1 MAKNKKEND
10 IVKTG
15 YKSYREL
22 QQENAVTP
30 NPTLMNTVNT
40 IFPVLNPYNV
50 REAAPT
56 TVASSLYNPSTGDYW
71 GNSIFDD
78 DHASGVEFSQI
89 GDIRADNEGPVLKLA
104 AGIGKGAVLGG
115 TTFLDGTVG
124 LIYGIGSALANIGN
138 TKETGWQTF
147 SRLWDNEISNSL
159 QQINNLAEEWMPNYS
174 TEAEQNKAWYEKLG
188 TVNFWADGVIKNMG
202 FMVGALYSG
211 GAWAKLAKG
220 LGTMGTRI
228 LGSTLSAV
236 NEARIEANQNSSQW
250 GQLEQMKL
258 TDAYSQRYDEIE
270 QSNLNEAQK
279 QIALQELDANTEYQ
293 LQQIKERQSKVGSI
307 DFGLNVPLLVVDD
320 YLTFGR
326 LYSRGY
332 SNACDIAKQIEREGG
347 KKLNWFQRLKE
358 SGKQGL
364 QQEAQEAQHIIKKGI
379 KYSVNKITNK
389 QVLKNALKTGLRE
402 GNEEMAQQ
410 MAANVAGNLYEADSP
425 DAYYNA
431 LQNPKS
437 QIAANDFINSV
448 VKGFNESY
456 GDVNQWEQFAV
467 GAISSLV
474 GMPTFGRVNNSDANT
489 VIGKGKLVG
498 WSGGIIGEF
507 LSANATNEKAS
518 HNVEV
523 MNQTVDNVNNHKRYY
538 TQSTSFTNAMDGFSE
553 QNDKFEYANAQ
564 DNLNFAAVQA
574 FSNAGRLDEYKELV
588 KQDFENMS
596 EEELCKIAAFGSTKD
611 SNGNITGG
619 WITEDGQPM
628 VIINEDDTMSM
639 SEENQQKMRE
649 KLSQKRD
656 KILTQIDNYA
666 KSIQT
671 VRGIGNNSLT
681 DEQEQELAWLDW
693 KSKQFEFRYKEI
705 MEDSK
710 TLFAFNNF
718 AEMCAESINN
728 LIIQLNSLE
737 EGSEERNTLEK
748 TIKNTQYLK
757 SFIDN
762 ILDGEV
768 DNPQKLYFK
777 IAQATHLKEFL
788 KSSEILEALSNIS
801 NICWLSESEFRK
813 GMQNLVDCGKLAF
826 AANEFRDRYREFV
839 KDPMSIINRR
849 KKQSE
854 QIDATTQAPQN
865 INARERINNA
875 TPGEL
880 VAQVDE
886 DEDFDLD
893 SLEELFEEDEEGEE
907 TTPTQSGKQNIQNAR
922 KIIKSRE
929 EQIQEL
935 QQMQKEGI
943 ITIQE
948 YNDAIAMLTNSSQ
961 LALDPNELNDLENM
975 AFNDPTI
982 LELSD
987 AAPTDPQELEAFQNQ
1002 RLERGKVVL
1011 SITHQRIEA
1020 KKKSTENIPDA
1031 PQNPSNSQDTS
1042 SNQTDT
1048 ESILPGADPT
1058 TKGKSENEKQKE
1070 EDKKKKETKQ
1080 RSNNNHLNQAVINS
1094 ILKKLDSLGFQE
1106 SPELYN
1112 NVLNLIQELNK
1123 LKLKGVPFIQAIDA
1137 VKDCT
1142 LLKTLRESKEEAEL
1156 AVLSIIRDAWEDNSS
1171 KENLTQNTQEQQKE
1185 SDTKAPLNITEEEA
1199 NEFQSL
1205 IQEQAE
1211 QLNNV
1216 FFSKTY
1222 WHPVSSELFKN
1233 KEGKWVPYWEATK
1246 DMKNADGTPKY
1257 TEQQINKF
1265 KAIHNYLEKQSA
1277 WLNAFNLKEGSKIEF
1292 VIPYDLAK
1300 EAGEPIIIMV
1310 CEGKVVGDLPT
1321 SSDPSF
1327 NNNSGLAEF
1336 YNETVK
1342 KYEESLKKGNEEGP
1356 WYKSDKISQVTAK
1369 MIGDLPFQSEYITLD
1384 RIFKNSLDGKPE
1396 PFKLIIADA
1405 QGKVFSKNNILIP
1418 LKYKKGQPFVLVPT
1432 GKISPAYIAV
1442 PVSSDPYN
1450 PNINN
1455 AINAQIENIFK
1466 MLLSED
1472 SFSQKAAWRVVKDQL
1487 QKFLYVPNLHIE
1499 TKSSGLEIVITN
1511 IDGTKRVLKD
1521 NITLDTLKSFF
1532 TGCPYNINKEE
1543 LAKNPAK
1550 SKNYAEIL
1558 KCNLPVGTIRPI
1570 NSWFTI
1576 APITSEKRSESS
1588 KQPNSLGYNP
1598 NAKSPRTTAY
1608 TYYNQ
1613 QGTFLV
1619 KVDNI
1624 NYEVTV
1630 ITPDAKTI
1638 TNSETPLAIA
1648 YKAITYIKNNHI
1660 IPSNDCAKTPWGTY
1674 NVKTNKFV
1682 VSEEEDVV
1690 PVTKKDIKG
1699 KKPSFTFGTDG
1710 KIKPAQQDSN
1720 STNSSTKTP
1729 KQENKEQGSKPR
1741 KETKTSD
1748 FAKQVVMEISG
1759 YFEGGG
1765 ADIKIDIPSIT
1776 DEMIEKLAAH
1786 FFNNEPF
1793 SDEDAKVLLKQLRDS
1808 SVKIALESLN
1818 NSWETY
1824 KRENI
1829 AQITSENESS
1839 FINTLTNQLMELLG
1853 PIASKEL
1860 QELSKEPN
1868 FKDLLKEHPS
1878 LSSAL
1883 VLYERLEEISK
1894 EYNSLISNN
1903 SNNSNNTGSTKKKQ
1917 SLPTSLKTYNKVFKA
1932 LSEEQ
1937 KIKLL
1942 NLKKT
1947 QLSSVLQKL
1956 QGCFKNG
1963 KFTQNVDDIIDNTRN
1978 REVTS
1983 EKYKPINLNEELAWL
1998 SKVLPN
2004 LSTKDRVK
2012 IVNNLIELSKSP
2024 NGSKA
2029 WGQFKNG
2036 IITISKKAARGTVY
2050 HEAFHSV
2057 VNTLLTSTEIDTLFE
2072 EAQRKYGNMSQIAL
2086 EERLAEDFRKYV
2098 QFEEIPVLGK
2108 GVRLFRKI
2116 KHFIDSIRG
2125 KESYIDNLFY
2135 SIQRGQLANRQVSK
2149 NKDKLITNRN
2159 ASTITKEINAFQKQY
2174 NKAIASRIQ
2183 LKLFRSAS
2191 EKDVKEHIK
2200 TLELSDVAYPT
2211 QTGGKWGIKIISKK
2225 NYNKELNTL
2234 KQELESA
2241 QRIEQSNVESLSNA
2255 ALKEQDRYDEEL
2267 QQHYRE
2273 KYMYSNLDS
2282 TTKEWLEKKGISKE
2296 EYEQMSVKE
2305 QEVLNHCIV

>member
-50 REAAPT
+50 REASPT
-56 TVASSLYNPSTGDYW
+56 TVASSLYNPSTGNYW
-71 GNSIFDD
+71 GNSVFDE
-78 DHASGVEFSQI
+78 DHASGVEFSQL

-104 AGIGKGAVLGG
+104 AGIGKGTVLAG
-115 TTFLDGTVG
+115 TTLLDGTIG
-124 LIYGIGSALANIGN
+124 LIYGASSALANIGN
-138 TKETGWQTF
+138 KEETGWQTF
-147 SRLWDNEISNSL
+147 SRLWDNEISNGL

-174 TEAEQNKAWYEKLG
+174 TEAEQNRAWYENLG

-202 FMVGALYSG
+202 FMIGAFYSG

-258 TDAYSQRYDEIE
+258 ADAYSQKYDEIE
-270 QSNLNEAQK
+270 QSNLNEVQK
-279 QIALQELDANTEYQ
+279 QVALQELDVNNEYQ
-293 LQQIKERQSKVGSI
+293 LQQIKEKQAKVGSI
-307 DFGLNVPLLVVDD
+307 DFWLNVPLLAVDD
-320 YLTFGR
+320 CLTFGR

-332 SNACDIAKQIEREGG
+332 SNARDVARQIEREGG

-358 SGKQGL
+358 RGKQGL
-364 QQEAQEAQHIIKKGI
+364 QQEAQEAQHIIREGS
-379 KYSVNKITNK
+379 KYAVNKITNK

-410 MAANVAGNLYEADSP
+410 MAANIAGNLYETDSP

-437 QIAANDFINSV
+437 QIAANDFINSI

-456 GDVNQWEQFAV
+456 GDGNQWEQFAV

-489 VIGKGKLVG
+489 VIGKGKPVG
-498 WSGGIIGEF
+498 WSGGVIGEF
-507 LSANATNEKAS
+507 LSANAINKQAS
-518 HNVEV
+518 HNVGV
-523 MNQTVDNVNNHKRYY
+523 MNRTVDNINNHKRYY

-596 EEELCKIAAFGSTKD
+596 EEELCKIATFGSTKN
-611 SNGNITGG
+611 SNDDIIGG
-619 WITEDGQPM
+619 WITEDEQPM
-628 VIINEDDTMSM
+628 AIINEDGTMSM
-639 SEENQQKMRE
+639 SEDNQQKMRE

-666 KSIQT
+666 KSVQA
-671 VRGIGNNSLT
+671 VRSIGNNSLT

-693 KSKQFEFRYKEI
+693 KSRQFESRYKEI
-705 MEDSK
+705 TNDTETIYAFDS
-710 TLFAFNNF
+710 FSD
-718 AEMCAESINN
+718 MCAEAINN
-728 LIIQLNSLE
+728 LTIQSDSLE
-737 EGSEERNTLEK
+737 EGSEERNALEK
-748 TIKNTQYLK
+748 SKKNIQYLK
-757 SFIDN
+757 DFIDT
-762 ILDGEV
+762 IRDAKV
-768 DNPQKLYFK
+768 DNPQKLYLRV
-777 IAQATHLKEFL
+777 ARATDLAEFL
-788 KSSEILEALSNIS
+788 KSTEILKAVEEIS
-801 NICWLSESEFRK
+801 GVNWLAESTFK
-813 GMQNLVDCGKLAF
+813 ASIQKLVDCGRLAL
-826 AANEFRDRYREFV
+826 ATNEFRNRYREFV
-839 KDPMSIINRR
+839 KDPMSIINKR

-854 QIDATTQAPQN
+854 QIDAIVQAPQN
-865 INARERINNA
+865 ISNRERINNT

-880 VAQVDE
+880 VTQVDE
-886 DEDFDLD
+886 NEDFDLN
-893 SLEELFEEDEEGEE
+893 SLDELFEEEGEGEE
-907 TTPTQSGKQNIQNAR
+907 TIPTQSGKQNLQKAR
-922 KIIKSRE
+922 EIIKSRE

-935 QQMQKEGI
+935 QQMQEEGI
-943 ITIQE
+943 MSIQE
-948 YNDAIAMLTNSSQ
+948 YEEAVAMLTNSSH
-961 LALDPNELNDLENM
+961 LALNPEELKDLESM
-975 AFNDPTI
+975 AFNNPTI

-987 AAPTDPQELEAFQNQ
+987 DAPTDPQELEAFLKQK
-1002 RLERGKVVL
+1002 LERGKVFL
-1011 SITHQRIEA
+1011 SIAQQRVEA
-1020 KKKSTENIPDA
+1020 KKKSTENIPDV
-1031 PQNPSNSQDTS
+1031 PQNPSNNQDTS

-1070 EDKKKKETKQ
+1070 EDKKKETKQ
-1080 RSNNNHLNQAVINS
+1080 QNKNKHLKQVVINS
-1094 ILKKLDSLGFQE
+1094 ILKKLDSLGFPE

-1123 LKLKGVPFIQAIDA
+1123 LKLKGVSFVQAIDA
-1137 VKDCT
+1137 VKNCT
-1142 LLKTLRESKEEAEL
+1142 LLKTLRESNEEAEL
-1156 AVLSIIRDAWEDNSS
+1156 AILSIIRDAWEDNSS
-1171 KENLTQNTQEQQKE
+1171 KEKSTQNTQEQQKE
-1185 SDTKAPLNITEEEA
+1185 SNTQTPLNTTEEEA
-1199 NEFQSL
+1199 NESQSL
-1205 IQEQAE
+1205 IQKQAE
-1211 QLNNV
+1211 QLNNA
-1216 FFSKTY
+1216 FSSKTY
-1222 WHPVSSELFKN
+1222 WHPVSSEFFKN
-1233 KEGKWVPYWEATK
+1233 KERKWVPYWEAAK

-1277 WLNAFNLKEGSKIEF
+1277 WLNAFNVKEGSKIEF

-1300 EAGEPIIIMV
+1300 DAGEPIIIIV
-1310 CEGKVVGDLPT
+1310 CEDKVVGDLPT
-1321 SSDPSF
+1321 PSDSSF
-1327 NNNSGLAEF
+1327 NNNLGLTEF

-1356 WYKSDKISQVTAK
+1356 WYKSDKTSQVDAK

-1384 RIFKNSLDGKPE
+1384 RVFKNSLDGKPE

-1405 QGKVFSKNNILIP
+1405 QGKVFSKNNVLKP

-1432 GKISPAYIAV
+1432 GKTSPAYIAV
-1442 PVSSDPYN
+1442 PVLSDPYN

-1472 SFSQKAAWRVVKDQL
+1472 SFSQKDAWRVVKDQL

-1511 IDGTKRVLKD
+1511 IDGTKRVFKE

-1532 TGCPYNINKEE
+1532 AGCPYNINKEE

-1558 KCNLPVGTIRPI
+1558 KCNLPEGTIRPI

-1576 APITSEKRSESS
+1576 APIASEKRSEGS

-1598 NAKSPRTTAY
+1598 NAKSPKTTSY

-1619 KVDNI
+1619 EVDNT

-1630 ITPDAKTI
+1630 ITPDNKTI

-1674 NVKTNKFV
+1674 NIKTNKFV
-1682 VSEEEDVV
+1682 VSEEDDVV
-1690 PVTKKDIKG
+1690 PVTEKDIKG

-1710 KIKPAQQDSN
+1710 KIKPAQQDFN

-1729 KQENKEQGSKPR
+1729 KQENKEQGPKPR

-1748 FAKQVVMEISG
+1748 FAKQVAMEVGS

-1765 ADIKIDIPSIT
+1765 ADIKIDIPYIT
-1776 DEMIEKLAAH
+1776 DEMIKKLEAY
-1786 FFNNEPF
+1786 FFDNESF
-1793 SDEDAKVLLKQLRDS
+1793 SDEDAKVLLKQIRDS

-1839 FINTLTNQLMELLG
+1839 FIDTLTNQFIKLLG
-1853 PIASKEL
+1853 PTASKEL
-1860 QELSKEPN
+1860 QKLSKEPN
-1868 FKDLLKEHPS
+1868 FKDLLKKHPS
-1878 LSSAL
+1878 LSSTL
-1883 VLYERLEEISK
+1883 VLYKRLEEISK

-1903 SNNSNNTGSTKKKQ
+1903 SNNTGSTKKKQ
-1917 SLPTSLKTYNKVFKA
+1917 SLPASLKTYNKVFNA

-1947 QLSSVLQKL
+1947 QLSGVLQKL
-1956 QGCFKNG
+1956 QSCFKNN
-1963 KFTQNVDDIIDNTRN
+1963 KFTQNVDDIINNTHN
-1978 REVTS
+1978 REITS
-1983 EKYKPINLNEELAWL
+1983 EKYKSINLNEELAWL

-2012 IVNNLIELSKSP
+2012 IVNNLIELAKSP
-2024 NGSKA
+2024 NGPKA

-2057 VNTLLTSTEIDTLFE
+2057 VNTLLDSTEINTLFE

-2149 NKDKLITNRN
+2149 STKTRNKFSTTRDT
-2159 ASTITKEINAFQKQY
+2159 ATITKEISNFQKQY
-2174 NKAIASRIQ
+2174 NKAITSRIQ
-2183 LKLFRSAS
+2183 LKFFRSTFRS
-2191 EKDVKEHIK
+2191 DTEKHIK
-2200 TLELSDVAYPT
+2200 TLGLSNVAYPLQIT
-2211 QTGGKWGIKIISKK
+2211 GKWGIGIISKK

-2234 KQELESA
+2234 KQELEA
-2241 QRIEQSNVESLSNA
+2241 AWYAEQSNDEKLSNA
-2255 ALKEQDRYDEEL
+2255 TLEEQDRYEEKL